1 MATNDPHGFL
11 FEERYGGTYRGT
23 AVRGV
28 EQRDRVAA
36 PLPRRRRHVDN
47 RRSALCQLCISI
59 NRSVMFPGHGEQSI
73 KDIDA

>member
-11 FEERYGGTYRGT
+11 FEERYGAMYRGT

-36 PLPRRRRHVDN
+36 PLPRRHVDN